1 MSRNGS
7 IRYQIEKTLKLLCR
21 FGESRHEAKKAHTA
35 CRYIY
40 SFNTMKTYIRQ
51 LNYMVDWAK
60 ENGIKLKN
68 IDDIK
73 EHGDEWLQWSVN
85 KKFSS
90 WTVSVRRSA
99 LCKLCEVPYSY
110 FKTKIPPKKRQ
121 DVKRSRDMSK
131 SLKYFSES
139 KNIEQITF
147 CRCTGLRL
155 SELKLIRG
163 SDLYFDEFGHPW
175 LSVTRGT
182 KGGRKR
188 HTKLYGSPEE
198 IEICISLCKKAK
210 GEKVFPN
217 VKERANTHGYRA
229 QYCQRVYEAEK
240 RDLSTLSHSE
250 KVFCRKDKKG
260 IVYDKQALLICS
272 SMLGHNRYD
281 VCALS
286 YLYNQE

>member
-1 MSRNGS
+1 MEVNSVSRNGS
-7 IRYQIEKTLKLLCR
+7 IRYQIEKTLKSLCR
-21 FGESRHEAKKAHTA
+21 FGESRHEAKKDHTA

-73 EHGDEWLQWSVN
+73 EHGDEWLQWSVD

-90 WTVSVRRSA
+90 WTVSARRSA

-139 KNIEQITF
+139 KNIEQVTF

-163 SDLYFDEFGHPW
+163 SDLYFDEFGHP
-175 LSVTRGT
+175 
-182 KGGRKR
+182 
-188 HTKLYGSPEE
+188 
-198 IEICISLCKKAK
+198 
-210 GEKVFPN
+210 
-217 VKERANTHGYRA
+217 
-229 QYCQRVYEAEK
+229 
-240 RDLSTLSHSE
+240 
-250 KVFCRKDKKG
+250 
-260 IVYDKQALLICS
+260 
-272 SMLGHNRYD
+272 
-281 VCALS
+281 
-286 YLYNQE
+286 